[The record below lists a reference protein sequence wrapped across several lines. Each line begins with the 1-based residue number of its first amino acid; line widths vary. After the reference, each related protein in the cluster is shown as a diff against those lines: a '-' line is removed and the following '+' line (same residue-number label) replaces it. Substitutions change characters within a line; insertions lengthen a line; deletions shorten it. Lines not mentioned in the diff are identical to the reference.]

1 MPRTAPT
8 TLLGTV
14 SSLGT
19 TSGVANIIQQLA
31 LPPVGEGVSESRVV
45 SGSPRRYPVKRARTT
60 GQYLALAVAGNDE
73 DRAVMR
79 AAVAEVHRHVRSGEH
94 SPVAYNANAA
104 DLQLWVAACLFR
116 FFLDQHVLLYGDL
129 DRADLD
135 TLVRAASPLATG
147 VNVRP
152 ERWPRDW
159 AAFEDYWAS
168 MLPRMAISQEVRR
181 DFESLAD
188 LGFLGEAWGLPGRL
202 LARLLGPTY
211 HFCTRANLPPY
222 FRELMGW
229 TWTAQDQRRFERA
242 LVALRW
248 ADRLGNRA
256 ALRLVYRLHVADFR
270 LRRRLGLPV
279 LGRLRVSDVMVR
291 DGGGRRRLGQRGTGA
306 RKSDRSR

>member
-14 SSLGT
+14 SSLGA

-45 SGSPRRYPVKRARTT
+45 SGSPRRHPIKRARTT

-79 AAVAEVHRHVRSGEH
+79 SAVAEVHRHVRSGEH
-94 SPVAYNANAA
+94 SPVSYNANAA

-116 FFLDQHVLLYGDL
+116 FFVDQHVLLYGDL
-129 DRADLD
+129 DRPALD
-135 TLVRAASPLATG
+135 TLVAAARPLATG

-152 ERWPRDW
+152 ERWPADW
-159 AAFEDYWAS
+159 TAFEDYWAS
-168 MLPRMAISQEVRR
+168 MLPRMAISPEVRR

-202 LARLLGPTY
+202 LARTFGPAY
-211 HFCTRANLPPY
+211 HFMTRGNLPPY

-229 TWTAQDQRRFERA
+229 SWTADDQRRFERA
-242 LVALRW
+242 LRALRW
-248 ADRLGNRA
+248 ADRLGNRLV
-256 ALRLVYRLHVADFR
+256 LRTVYRIYVADFR
-270 LRRRLGLPV
+270 LRRRLGLKV
-279 LGRLRVSDVMVR
+279 LGRLRVSDLMVR
-291 DGGGRRRLGQRGTGA
+291 EGGGRRRIA
-306 RKSDRSR
+306 RARQVDRSR

>member
-45 SGSPRRYPVKRARTT
+45 SGSPRRRPLKRARTT
-60 GQYLALAVAGNDE
+60 GQYLALAVAGNE
-73 DRAVMR
+73 ADRAAMR
-79 AAVAEVHRHVRSGEH
+79 GAVAEVHRHVRSGPD

-116 FFLDQHVLLYGDL
+116 FFVDQHVLLYGEL
-129 DRADLD
+129 DRAQLD
-135 TLVRAASPLATG
+135 HLLAEARPLATG
-147 VNVRP
+147 VNVRA
-152 ERWPRDW
+152 ERWPGDW
-159 AAFEDYWAS
+159 AAFEEYWS
-168 MLPRMAISQEVRR
+168 GMLPRLAISEEVRR

-188 LGFLGEAWGLPGRL
+188 LGFLGEAWGPPGRL
-202 LARLLGPTY
+202 LARLLGPAY
-211 HFCTRANLPPY
+211 HFLTRGNLPPH

-229 TWTAQDQRRFERA
+229 TWTARDQRRFERV

-248 ADRLGNRA
+248 ADRLGNRVL
-256 ALRLVYRLHVADFR
+256 LRLVYRLYVADFR

-291 DGGGRRRLGQRGTGA
+291 DGGGRRRIA
-306 RKSDRSR
+306 RPRQADRSR

>member
-8 TLLGTV
+8 TLLDTV

-19 TSGVANIIQQLA
+19 TSGVANIIQQLS

-45 SGSPRRYPVKRARTT
+45 SGSPRRRPIKRARTT
-60 GQYLALAVAGNDE
+60 GQYLALAVAGSDE
-73 DRAVMR
+73 DRAAMR
-79 AAVAEVHRHVRSGEH
+79 SAVAQVHRHVRSGDH

-129 DRADLD
+129 DRAELD

-152 ERWPRDW
+152 ERWPGDW

-168 MLPRMAISQEVRR
+168 MLPRLAISQEVRR

-202 LARLLGPTY
+202 LARLLGPAY
-211 HFCTRANLPPY
+211 HFFTRANLPPY

-229 TWTAQDQRRFERA
+229 TWTAEDQRRFDRA

-256 ALRLVYRLHVADFR
+256 VLRLVYRLYVADFR

-291 DGGGRRRLGQRGTGA
+291 DGGRRPGQRGTAA